1 MRREISRLGWFGLGL
16 TVTFFS
22 GVSATHARQLPIPE
36 IDEEVSRSAVS
47 SDLEAIYRKTDSAI
61 TIADF
66 SQIID
71 VCRNVI
77 GDSQRS
83 KNDRQYAR
91 TLMSWALNK
100 RGEARSDQAG
110 LLVRS
115 QQLNEAQ
122 ELDAKARKD
131 FETAIEMD
139 NTRWRAHHNLAI
151 TQAVR
156 GETKAALASLATV
169 IRLNP
174 DYPNAYFNRA
184 EILFRSHQFEAALQD
199 YDKVV
204 ELNPDDSSAYSGR
217 GHTFYAIGKSEEAL
231 NDYFKAMELSPQSA
245 EAATEYADTCHALG
259 KWKEAAAAYQ
269 RALQLDGSNA
279 RTLQNAAWMMA
290 TCPDEF
296 YRNGEAAVRTANRAV
311 QAASGTN
318 AQVLDVLAA
327 AQAASGDFA
336 GAQSTI
342 AEALRST
349 ANPNLRDELQLRAK
363 LYQRKRAYMQP
374 KR

>member
-1 MRREISRLGWFGLGL
+1 MRREFPRLGWFALGFASIL
-16 TVTFFS
+16 FGS
-22 GVSATHARQLPIPE
+22 LPAANSRQLPIPE
-36 IDEEVSRSAVS
+36 PENVVSRSVVS
-47 SDLEAIYRKTDSAI
+47 PDLEAIYRKTDGAHSV
-61 TIADF
+61 ADF

-77 GDSQRS
+77 GDTQRS
-83 KNDRQYAR
+83 LDDRQYAR

-110 LLVRS
+110 DLVRS
-115 QQLNEAQ
+115 QHLNEAQ
-122 ELDAKARKD
+122 ELDAKARRD

-174 DYPNAYFNRA
+174 EYPNAYFNRA
-184 EILFRSHQFEAALQD
+184 EILFRSNQLEASLKD

-204 ELNPDDSSAYSGR
+204 ELNPDDSSAYSAR
-217 GHTFYAIGKSEEAL
+217 AHSYYALGKSEEAL
-231 NDYFKAMELSPQSA
+231 KDYSKAMDLSPQSA

-259 KWKEAAAAYQ
+259 RWKEAAAAYQ
-269 RALQLDGSNA
+269 RALQLDANNA
-279 RTLQNAAWMMA
+279 KTLQNAAWMMA

-296 YRNGEAAVRTANRAV
+296 YRDGDTAVRTAQRAV
-311 QAASGTN
+311 QATSGPN
-318 AQVLDVLAA
+318 SQVLDVLAA

-336 GAQSTI
+336 SAQSTI
-342 AEALRST
+342 SEALRST
-349 ANPNLRDELQLRAK
+349 TNPSLRDELQLRAK